1 MRFPKLVDL
10 YSSLSGGIDSS
21 FMNLILNKNE
31 ELNTLYAISS
41 EFNSEKRKE
50 VNISELQL
58 SRLVSKEINSR
69 HTIVDLR
76 EKCYSEALRVS
87 KNTLETLDPSI
98 LNFSMLAKKINNFGT
113 KVVLHLMDPMS
124 SYAVIIVT
132 F

>member
-1 MRFPKLVDL
+1 M
-10 YSSLSGGIDSS
+10 
-21 FMNLILNKNE
+21 
-31 ELNTLYAISS
+31 
-41 EFNSEKRKE
+41 
-50 VNISELQL
+50 NISELQL

-98 LNFSMLAKKINNFGT
+98 LNFSMLAKKLITLELRWF
-113 KVVLHLMDPMS
+113 LHLMDPMS

>member
-1 MRFPKLVDL
+1 M
-10 YSSLSGGIDSS
+10 
-21 FMNLILNKNE
+21 
-31 ELNTLYAISS
+31 
-41 EFNSEKRKE
+41 
-50 VNISELQL
+50 NISELQL

-98 LNFSMLAKKINNFGT
+98 LNFSMLAKINNFGT